1 MSYART
7 GDWTIDGDIR
17 ITADIA
23 HGLEMLVALYI
34 KQFGG
39 TNEQDDAAL
48 KTITSVVADRLEDM
62 SEEAKQY
69 VETRSIEY
77 RELERLAAIGREVEL
92 DRKFRQEEAAA
103 VGDGTAVA
111 ASDARTLRRAR
122 APAT

>member
-17 ITADIA
+17 VTADIA

-39 TNEQDDAAL
+39 KNEQDDAAL
-48 KTITSVVADRLEDM
+48 KTIASVVADRLEDM

-77 RELERLAAIGREVEL
+77 RELQRLAAIGREAEL
-92 DRKFRQEEAAA
+92 DRKFQQEEAS
-103 VGDGTAVA
+103 TVA
-111 ASDARTLRRAR
+111 AASLADAAGAPRRAR
-122 APAT
+122 APAL